1 MTTGWGS
8 DKPEWLRR
16 LHVSAHHGY
25 PAVGCRLCAEAREEP
40 ISLSRGLWQDVE
52 QEPPDYEA
60 IVRELEEA
68 SPADRI
74 EAAMRYMRHILDAP
88 EDPPMDGAE
97 P

>member
-8 DKPEWLRR
+8 VEFACWCGVVHPVGYE
-16 LHVSAHHGY
+16 HTPGSAAAY
-25 PAVGCRLCAEAREEP
+25 P
-40 ISLSRGLWQDVE
+40 SLSRGLWQDVE

-88 EDPPMDGAE
+88 EEPPMDGAE